1 MYTNKSTVSTFPRK
15 KRLIAEKRSSVKSC
29 CATLDSVDT
38 WRQRLRFL
46 NLLRHLYVWSEL
58 FDGCAYIMYLILRYH
73 DDHVASNNAALSNL
87 RRNNRHPSFA
97 FPRTKLVLRRYEMFK
112 PYLVYRLLPSSLSHS
127 QWTLDM
133 RLSEPQR
140 QQWLPIGRE
149 WMWRR
154 RKTNYCKC
162 THCML
167 CLIIMCNVAA
177 LTFYATIYEDICCIC
192 NKSREKHVLG
202 TASTA
207 GSLCFIW
214 SLSVG
219 TSRPGQVRGHNLQ
232 SLWFE
237 QNNNLTRF
245 VLYASVVL
253 VHQSC
258 SSFIV
263 LVRCFIVIMF
273 HLS

>member
-1 MYTNKSTVSTFPRK
+1 M
-15 KRLIAEKRSSVKSC
+15 LISWK
-29 CATLDSVDT
+29 
-38 WRQRLRFL
+38 
-46 NLLRHLYVWSEL
+46 LLCYFGLCRHLETVTEVLDFIETFIRPIRAFWWLRLYNVPN
-58 FDGCAYIMYLILRYH
+58 LRYH

-112 PYLVYRLLPSSLSHS
+112 PYLVYRLLPSFLSHS
-127 QWTLDM
+127 QWTPAFGWQDT
-133 RLSEPQR
+133 RLSEPRWQH
-140 QQWLPIGRE
+140 WLPIRWE
-149 WMWRR
+149 WMWRW

-207 GSLCFIW
+207 GSLCLFDLW
-214 SLSVG
+214 VLM
-219 TSRPGQVRGHNLQ
+219 TARPG
-232 SLWFE
+232 
-237 QNNNLTRF
+237 
-245 VLYASVVL
+245 
-253 VHQSC
+253 
-258 SSFIV
+258 
-263 LVRCFIVIMF
+263 
-273 HLS
+273 